1 MLPIIIHIAAVV
13 VITAL
18 FIIGYI
24 RQRYLYQLLF
34 AIWAPTTLL
43 RYLSNN
49 KIYLIVLG
57 VVQLLMFFL
66 GIFALF
72 RGRKEFDKDE
82 PSEAAREENSLVDE
96 DPADPVE
103 EKLAEQEPEDPAASI
118 QWENEQNS

>member
-66 GIFALF
+66 VIFC
-72 RGRKEFDKDE
+72 
-82 PSEAAREENSLVDE
+82 
-96 DPADPVE
+96 PV
-103 EKLAEQEPEDPAASI
+103 PGP
-118 QWENEQNS
+118 

>member
-66 GIFALF
+66 VIFALF

-82 PSEAAREENSLVDE
+82 PSETAREENSLVDE

>member
-66 GIFALF
+66 VIFALF

>member
-66 GIFALF
+66 VIFALF

-82 PSEAAREENSLVDE
+82 SSEPSGEEAPLVDE

-103 EKLAEQEPEDPAASI
+103 EKLAEQEPEDPSESI
-118 QWENEQNS
+118 QWEREQNP

>member
-34 AIWAPTTLL
+34 AIWVPTTLL

-66 GIFALF
+66 VIFALF

-82 PSEAAREENSLVDE
+82 PSETAREENSLVDE